1 MIRSRLT
8 VASLSAA
15 ALGLA
20 AVLVPT
26 ASVAEPITETPAASA
41 EVIWADATDDFVYT
55 ELNDGQIELVDEWR
69 WTAPL
74 GAPSSSLADF
84 GAFGENG
91 FTANGSA
98 PVAFV
103 HGVAPVAGSEVEAFL
118 EDSATNAGE
127 QVLTGVFVV
136 VPDDESSVAIPVQTV
151 DGLRGADTQW
161 LFVGDGAP
169 LSSPDFATALEQLD
183 AAIVGYFVIF
193 PGQAPT
199 LPEIPEEPEA
209 PQEEEPTL
217 ELLAAPEAFD
227 DVPTFDELLTAQ
239 GTQVALRAAV
249 PAEAGIASFRI
260 GDLTTY
266 FTPQPTASLTLGNA
280 TITVA
285 EATTTGFTVTGSGF
299 APGEIVTSG
308 IGTGQMGDSLPDTF
322 VADGDGNVSGTI
334 VLPAAWAAAGQYS
347 IALIGASSGQVAGSA
362 LAITGAAPVAVPV
375 PGEATYTG

>member
-8 VASLSAA
+8 VASLSAV

-26 ASVAEPITETPAASA
+26 ASVAEPVVETPAASA
-41 EVIWADATDDFVYT
+41 RVIWADATDDFAYT
-55 ELNDGQIELVDEWR
+55 ELADGQIELADEWR

-84 GAFGENG
+84 GTFGENG

-103 HGVAPVAGSEVEAFL
+103 HGVAPVSASEAEAFI

-127 QVLTGVFVV
+127 QVLTGVFVM
-136 VPDDESSVAIPVQTV
+136 VPDSESPIALPVQTL
-151 DGLRGADTQW
+151 DGLRGAETQW
-161 LFVGDGAP
+161 SFFGEGEP
-169 LSSPDFATALEQLD
+169 LSTPDFAAALEQLD
-183 AAIVGYFVIF
+183 AEIAGYFAIF

-199 LPEIPEEPEA
+199 LPEVPEEPEV
-209 PQEEEPTL
+209 PQEEPTL
-217 ELLAAPEAFD
+217 ELLAAPEGLD
-227 DVPTFDELLTAQ
+227 DAPTFEELLTAQ
-239 GTQVALRAAV
+239 GTNVSLRAAV
-249 PAEAGIASFRI
+249 PAAAGIASFRI

-266 FTPQPTASLTLGNA
+266 FTPQPTATLTLGST

-285 EATTTGFTVTGSGF
+285 QATTTGFTVTGSGF

-308 IGTGQMGDSLPDTF
+308 IGTGAMGDSLPDTF
-322 VADGDGNVSGTI
+322 VADADGNVSGTI
-334 VLPAAWAAAGQYS
+334 VLPAAWAAAGEYS

>member
-1 MIRSRLT
+1 VTRSRLA

-15 ALGLA
+15 ALGIA

-26 ASVAEPITETPAASA
+26 ASIAEPITETPAASA
-41 EVIWADATDDFVYT
+41 QVIWADATGDFVYS
-55 ELNDGQIELVDEWR
+55 ELNDGQIELADEWR

-74 GAPSSSLADF
+74 GATSSSLAGF

-91 FTANGSA
+91 FTANGSS

-103 HGVAPVAGSEVEAFL
+103 HGVAPVSGSEVEAFL
-118 EDSATNAGE
+118 EDSATNAGD

-136 VPDDESSVAIPVQTV
+136 VPDSESSAAIPVQAV

-161 LFVGDGAP
+161 LFIGDGAP
-169 LSSPDFATALEQLD
+169 LSTPDFATALEQID
-183 AAIVGYFVIF
+183 AEIAGYFVIF

-199 LPEIPEEPEA
+199 LPENPEEPEV
-209 PQEEEPTL
+209 PQDEEPTL
-217 ELLAAPEAFD
+217 ELRAAPEAFD
-227 DVPTFDELLTAQ
+227 DVPTFEELLTAQ

-249 PAEAGIASFRI
+249 PDAAGIASLRI

-266 FTPQPTASLTLGNA
+266 FTPQPTAALTLSSA
-280 TITVA
+280 SITVSQ
-285 EATTTGFTVTGSGF
+285 ATTTGFTVSGSGF
-299 APGEIVTSG
+299 APGEIVSSG
-308 IGTGQMGDSLPDTF
+308 IGTGAMGDSLPDTF
-322 VADGDGNVSGTI
+322 IADADGNVSGTI
-334 VLPAAWAAAGQYS
+334 VLPAAWAAAGDYF
-347 IALIGASSGQVAGSA
+347 IVLVGESSGQVASSA